1 MSHGAIFRRG
11 GSGGTPWKLRG
22 GPDGTRAATA
32 QIARLYH
39 GRVTS
44 LAPAAGRPLGA
55 RAANALVFLAAGAVL
70 VLEILG
76 VRLLAP
82 YVGLTLETTTA
93 IIGAALAGIAA
104 GASAGGRMADRFDG
118 RWLLALLLAGGGLLC
133 IAAVPLVRAFGEAA
147 RGNGDLSALLVAL
160 VTLFPAACVLSA
172 VSPVVAKLQLHDL
185 EHTGRVVGS
194 LSAWATAGA
203 LAGTFGT
210 GFVLVPLMP
219 TSVAVFSIG
228 GLLLAAAL
236 ALALRVGLTSPAVA
250 IVCLVGAATLAGAAL
265 AIGSPCDVETDY
277 HCAVIAA
284 DPAQP
289 GERTLILDDLR
300 HSHVDLDDLR
310 QLELDYARWMAD
322 AIGGLPAGPLDAVYL
337 GGGGYTLPRYV
348 ATVRPGSRARV
359 LEVDGELVKLARR
372 RLALRTGPA
381 LRVRVGDARVT
392 LRAEPTDSADVVVG
406 DAFGRRSVPWH
417 LATAQFAREIRRV
430 LRPGGLYTLNLIDQ
444 GDLRLLR
451 AEAATLL
458 DVFADV
464 RLVAHA
470 QDGEPRGGNVV
481 FLASDHTLAPAVRST
496 ARGARTFERA
506 AVQRIAR
513 GADVLHDDD
522 APADQLIGSR

>member
-11 GSGGTPWKLRG
+11 GSGGTPGKLRAAS
-22 GPDGTRAATA
+22 DGS
-32 QIARLYH
+32 
-39 GRVTS
+39 GRRSRS
-44 LAPAAGRPLGA
+44 LGDYDPRVISPAPAASRALGA
-55 RAANALVFLAAGAVL
+55 RAARALVFLAAGAVL

-104 GASAGGRMADRFDG
+104 GAAAGGRLADRFDG
-118 RWLLALLLAGGGLLC
+118 RWLLAMLLAGGGLFC
-133 IAAVPLVRAFGEAA
+133 IAAVPLVRTFGEAA
-147 RGNGDLSALLVAL
+147 RGTGSLSALLIAL

-219 TSVAVFSIG
+219 TGAAVFSIG
-228 GLLLAAAL
+228 GLLLAVAL
-236 ALALRVGLTSPAVA
+236 GLALRFDLTSPLVAV
-250 IVCLVGAATLAGAAL
+250 VCIAGAATLAGAAL

-277 HCAVIAA
+277 HCAVVSS
-284 DPAQP
+284 DPARP

-300 HSHVDLDDLR
+300 HSHVDLGDLGR
-310 QLELDYARWMAD
+310 LEFDYTRWMGD
-322 AIGGLPAGPLDAVYL
+322 AIDALAPGPLDAVYL

-392 LRAEPTDSADVVVG
+392 LRAEPTDSADLVVG
-406 DAFGRRSVPWH
+406 DAFGSRSLPWH
-417 LATAQFAREIRRV
+417 LATEQFAREIGRV

-458 DVFADV
+458 EVFADV
-464 RLVAHA
+464 RLVAHTK
-470 QDGEPRGGNVV
+470 DGGPDGGNAV
-481 FLASDHTLAPAVRST
+481 FLASDRPLAPGVRST
-496 ARGARTFERA
+496 SRKARTFDRA
-506 AVQRIAR
+506 AVQRIAG
-513 GADVLHDDD
+513 GAGVLRDDD
-522 APADQLIGSR
+522 APADQLISSG